1 MTLKKR
7 VGIKRLL
14 RSLILSSYMSQIIFK
29 NFVLGCLFLLASLS
43 VYGARIKDLTDV
55 RGSRSNQLYGY
66 GIVTGL
72 AGQGDSRIEYTELG
86 ILNALETLGIR
97 ADKADKSRNIAAVM
111 VTADIGPFAKEGSR
125 MDVTVSSIGNA
136 DSLQGGILLQAPL
149 YGADGK
155 VYTVAQG
162 AVSIGGLSAGGGGG
176 ANVQVNHPTV
186 GIVSNGG
193 LVEREIESSVLSGGN
208 EIELIL
214 RSPDSL
220 TAVKIADAV
229 NKYYPGTSLAIDGG
243 VVNVKVPIDFRGQT
257 TNFLAAVGGI
267 DVKPD
272 VPARVIINERTGT
285 IVATQ
290 SVRISPV
297 AVSSSN
303 VTIFLNPTTGV
314 SQPLPFSQGATT
326 ILQGENADLIEEVGR
341 FEALDELDPPGTST
355 VNELAS
361 ALNKLGLTTR
371 EMTSIL
377 QSIKN
382 AGALQAELIIN

>member
-1 MTLKKR
+1 MVPTVSLHRESILKMIVFKTDML
-7 VGIKRLL
+7 RLAL
-14 RSLILSSYMSQIIFK
+14 YCSLVLLGASSVF
-29 NFVLGCLFLLASLS
+29 
-43 VYGARIKDLTDV
+43 GARIKDLTDV

-86 ILNALETLGIR
+86 ILNALESLGIR

-111 VTADIGPFAKEGSR
+111 VTADIGPFAKEGAK

-136 DSLQGGILLQAPL
+136 DSLQGGILLQTPM

-155 VYTVAQG
+155 VYSVAQG
-162 AVSIGGLSAGGGGG
+162 PVSVGGLSAGGGGG

-186 GIVSNGG
+186 GMVSNGAT
-193 LVEREIESSVLSGGN
+193 VEREIESKVLKGG
-208 EIELIL
+208 ELELIL
-214 RSPDSL
+214 RSPDSG

-229 NKYYPGTSLAIDGG
+229 NQYYPGTSLAKDSGL
-243 VVNVKVPIDFRGQT
+243 VNIQLPANFQGQT
-257 TNFLAAVGGI
+257 TNFLAAIGGI

-290 SVRISPV
+290 NVRISPV

-303 VTIFLNPTTGV
+303 ITIFLNPTTGV

-326 ILQGENADLIEEVGR
+326 VIEGDNADLIEEVGR
-341 FEALDELDPPGTST
+341 FEALDELDPPGAST

>member
-1 MTLKKR
+1 MVSEIGGHSQSFLTMRISKLTPLVLK
-7 VGIKRLL
+7 L
-14 RSLILSSYMSQIIFK
+14 
-29 NFVLGCLFLLASLS
+29 LS
-43 VYGARIKDLTDV
+43 VLLMSSSLYSARIKDLTDV

-72 AGQGDSRIEYTELG
+72 NGQGDSRIEYTELG

-136 DSLQGGILLQAPL
+136 DSLQGGVLLQTPL

-155 VYTVAQG
+155 VYSVAQG
-162 AVSIGGLSAGGGGG
+162 PVSIGGLSAGNAGG
-176 ANVQVNHPTV
+176 NVQVNHPTV
-186 GIVSNGG
+186 GIVSNGS
-193 LVEREIESSVLSGGN
+193 LVEREIESKVLSGN
-208 EIELIL
+208 SIDLIL
-214 RSPDSL
+214 RSPDSN
-220 TAVKIADAV
+220 TAVKIADAI
-229 NKYYPGTSLAIDGG
+229 NKYYPNTSIASDGG
-243 VVNVKVPIDFRGQT
+243 MVNVKVPMDFRGQT
-257 TNFLAAVGGI
+257 TNFLAAIGSVE
-267 DVKPD
+267 VKPD

-290 SVRISPV
+290 NVRISPV

-303 VTIFLNPTTGV
+303 ITIFLNPTTGV

-326 ILQGENADLIEEVGR
+326 ILPGENAELIEEIGR
-341 FEALDELDPPGTST
+341 FETLEELDPPGAST

>member
-1 MTLKKR
+1 MHKKR
-7 VGIKRLL
+7 VGINGLHLL
-14 RSLILSSYMSQIIFK
+14 LIHFKFMKLLSSSRILLWPIL
-29 NFVLGCLFLLASLS
+29 FVATFSLF
-43 VYGARIKDLTDV
+43 GARIKDLTDV

-72 AGQGDSRIEYTELG
+72 SGQGDSRIEYTELG
-86 ILNALETLGIR
+86 ILNALESLGIR

-111 VTADIGPFAKEGSR
+111 VTAEIGPFAKEGSK

-136 DSLQGGILLQAPL
+136 DALQGGILLQTPL

-155 VYTVAQG
+155 VYSVAQG

-186 GIVSNGG
+186 GIVTNGG
-193 LVEREIESSVLSGGN
+193 LVEREIDSQVLNNGN

-229 NKYYPGTSLAIDGG
+229 NKYYPGTSLALDNG
-243 VVNVKVPIDFRGQT
+243 VVNIQVPEDFRGQT
-257 TNFLAAVGGI
+257 TNFLAAIGGI

-303 VTIFLNPTTGV
+303 ITIFLNPTTGV

-326 ILQGENADLIEEVGR
+326 VMQGENADLVEEIGR
-341 FEALDELDPPGTST
+341 FEALDELDPPGAST

>member
-1 MTLKKR
+1 MMHKKR
-7 VGIKRLL
+7 VGINGLHLL
-14 RSLILSSYMSQIIFK
+14 LIHFKFMKLLSSSRILLWPIL
-29 NFVLGCLFLLASLS
+29 FVATFSLF
-43 VYGARIKDLTDV
+43 GARIKDLTDV

-72 AGQGDSRIEYTELG
+72 SGQGDSRIEYTELG
-86 ILNALETLGIR
+86 ILNALESLGIR

-111 VTADIGPFAKEGSR
+111 VTAEIGPFAKEGSK

-136 DSLQGGILLQAPL
+136 DALQGGILLQTPL

-155 VYTVAQG
+155 VYSVAQG

-186 GIVSNGG
+186 GIVTNGG
-193 LVEREIESSVLSGGN
+193 LVEREIDSQVLNNGN

-229 NKYYPGTSLAIDGG
+229 NKYYPGTSLALDNG
-243 VVNVKVPIDFRGQT
+243 VVNIQVPEDFRGQT
-257 TNFLAAVGGI
+257 TNFLAAIGGI

-303 VTIFLNPTTGV
+303 ITIFLNPTTGV

-326 ILQGENADLIEEVGR
+326 VMQGENADLVEEIGR
-341 FEALDELDPPGTST
+341 FEALDELDPPGAST